1 MPQRLIVAITGAS
14 GAIYGIR
21 ILETLA
27 RDKSIE
33 SHLILSHA
41 ARATIAQETSYTAR
55 QVEALATV
63 VHSPA
68 NIGAAIASGSFQTMG
83 MIVAP
88 CSIKSLSAIASCY
101 SADLIARAA
110 DVQLKEGRPVV
121 LMVRET
127 PLHKGHLRLMME
139 AAENG
144 AVIMPPVPAFYGNP
158 KSLDELINA
167 TVGRALARVGFQNNL
182 YAEWAGMSNPTM
194 TDAAAEPATETMYEP
209 PTPPDQPGPASSGK
223 PPLRP
228 TRRRLTP
235 RTPVGKIPG
244 APR

>member
-33 SHLILSHA
+33 THLIIRPA
-41 ARATIAQETSYTAR
+41 GRATIAQETAYTAKD
-55 QVEALATV
+55 VEALATV
-63 VHSPA
+63 VHPAA
-68 NIGAAIASGSFQTMG
+68 NIGASIASGSFETMG

-88 CSIKSLSAIASCY
+88 CSIKSLSAIANCF
-101 SADLIARAA
+101 SADLISRAA

-127 PLHKGHLRLMME
+127 PLHKGHLRLMSL
-139 AAENG
+139 AADNG
-144 AVIMPPVPAFYGNP
+144 AIIMPPVPAFYGNP
-158 KSLDELINA
+158 KSLDDLINA
-167 TVGRALARVGFQNNL
+167 TVGRALARVGVNNEL
-182 YAEWAGMSNPTM
+182 YFEWLGMSNP
-194 TDAAAEPATETMYEP
+194 AGPAIEP
-209 PTPPDQPGPASSGK
+209 PSPPDPPVPTSSDTPPR
-223 PPLRP
+223 RP